1 MKSIGAKNQDGIVL
15 ITILTLL
22 TLFGIVGLTFVHY
35 AAERACQQN
44 PTIEIRDERCVKTIG
59 PDRR

>member
-22 TLFGIVGLTFVHY
+22 TLFGIVGLTFVFY
-35 AAERACQQN
+35 AS
-44 PTIEIRDERCVKTIG
+44 
-59 PDRR
+59 DRV